1 LTLLGV
7 VFGIVLFAVVA
18 GEWLGL
24 FERITAR
31 VPWTAGAAAVL
42 VGGYPAFRSVARAAL
57 RSRVTSHTVMT
68 LGVVAA
74 LAVGEWATAL
84 VLVFFIRVGDYVERF
99 TADRARGA
107 IRDLTAMAP
116 QMARVERTDREIEVP
131 VEDVRVGE
139 VVVVR
144 PGERI
149 PVDGEVVAG
158 SATVDQATITGEAM
172 PADVGPGSTVF
183 AATIATLGSLRVR
196 ATRVGADS
204 TFGRVIRL
212 VEEAES
218 NKAEVQRA
226 ADRFAAYYL
235 PVVVAI
241 GVLTL
246 LLRGDPMAM
255 VAVFVIACSCPFA
268 LATPI
273 AMLAS
278 IGAAARRGVLVKGGR
293 YLETLAR
300 AEVVL
305 VDKTGTLTT
314 GRPRITNVWATNG
327 ASEDEVLTLAA
338 SAEADSE
345 HPLADAVRRI
355 ARHRG
360 LRSLPIEEFEAIPGA
375 GVRARIQGRTV
386 VVGSGRL
393 AAQQASIDDHP
404 RGSAETMLYVTRDSV
419 LIGALAASD
428 SVRDDAAAAI
438 QALRVM
444 RDTGIRTS
452 RLAAWCL
459 GAWTVQ
465 SLRETGIRTV
475 ELLTGDNEGAA
486 AAAARAVG
494 IPYRANLLPEDK
506 IALVREYQAAGRTV
520 VMIGDGVND
529 APALAQADVGIAFG
543 AAGQDIAVEA
553 AHVVLLPDDWRL
565 VPDLFRIARR
575 TMGVVGVNVAFTTV
589 YNVVG
594 VSLAAL
600 GYLPPILAAAAQ
612 SLPDIGILANSS
624 RLLRQ
629 SPTHRSLTPARAPA
643 DHSIT

>member
-1 LTLLGV
+1 V
-7 VFGIVLFAVVA
+7 VFGIVLFIVVA

-31 VPWTAGAAAVL
+31 VPWTVGAAAVL

-57 RSRVTSHTVMT
+57 RRRVIAHTLMT
-68 LGVVAA
+68 LGVVAV
-74 LAVGEWATAL
+74 LAVGEWAAAL
-84 VLVFFIRVGDYVERF
+84 VLVFFMRMGDYVERF
-99 TADRARGA
+99 TADRARSA
-107 IRDLTAMAP
+107 VRELTAMAP

-131 VEDVRVGE
+131 VEGVRVGE

-172 PADVGPGSTVF
+172 PAEVGPGSTVF

-212 VEEAES
+212 VEEAEA

-255 VAVFVIACSCPFA
+255 AAVFAIACACPFA

-300 AEVVL
+300 ADVVL

-314 GRPRITNVWATNG
+314 GRPRITDVWAATG

-338 SAEADSE
+338 SVEADSE

-360 LRSLPIEEFEAIPGA
+360 LRPLPIEAFEALPGA

-393 AAQQASIDDHP
+393 AAQRAAIDDHP
-404 RGSAETMLYVTRDSV
+404 QESGKTMLYVMRDGE

-428 SVRDDAAAAI
+428 SVRDGAAAAV
-438 QALRVM
+438 QALR
-444 RDTGIRTS
+444 D
-452 RLAAWCL
+452 
-459 GAWTVQ
+459 
-465 SLRETGIRTV
+465 TGIRTV

-486 AAAARAVG
+486 AAVANAVG
-494 IPYRANLLPEDK
+494 IPYRANLLPEEK
-506 IALVREYQAAGRTV
+506 IAAVREYQAAGHMV

-543 AAGQDIAVEA
+543 AAGQDIAIEA

-565 VPDLFRIARR
+565 VPNLFRIARR
-575 TMGVVGVNVAFTTV
+575 TMVVVYINVAFTTV
-589 YNVVG
+589 FNAVG

-612 SLPDIGILANSS
+612 SLPDIGLLANSS

-629 SPTHRSLTPARAPA
+629 GDATAQAAERPVEAASPRST
-643 DHSIT
+643 